1 LQKRPFGLIA
11 IVCYKSFVAALLM
24 ITCIALLLALKNYQS
39 LENFA
44 NNYVLESKTIIIDW
58 LTEKILN
65 VTPKTLAFSG
75 IGAGIYAV
83 VTAIEAIGLWYEKR
97 WAHIL
102 VVGLVAISIPPEI
115 YELIKSISLI
125 KLIVFIVNVVVLWYL
140 VSHFPKHKH

>member
-1 LQKRPFGLIA
+1 MQKRPFGLIA